1 MDVMTSAF
9 EDSPPPRP
17 PAYDPEPQPDERPGR
32 EPIFNAP
39 WPALLIT
46 AVIVLGY
53 AVQSRFPDELVFGTL
68 AFSPAGLAEGRW
80 GTLVS
85 AMFLHGGWP
94 HALMNAAFAFA
105 FGAPAARFL
114 GLSGRGVTAFVL
126 FYLVCGVLANLAF
139 AAVHPNEA
147 VALVGASGAVSG
159 LMGGTARL
167 IAGRG
172 TLGPIL
178 SSPVLALGAATIIIN
193 LLVVTTG
200 MAPGLGDA
208 TIAWEAHL
216 GGYLAGVLLFGVAAR
231 LAGAERTRH

>member
-1 MDVMTSAF
+1 MSD
-9 EDSPPPRP
+9 
-17 PAYDPEPQPDERPGR
+17 DPSVAREAR

-39 WPALLIT
+39 WPVTALGLSIIGGYALQSQFPLE
-46 AVIVLGY
+46 AVVANWGFTPATMQARPETLLSAIVL
-53 AVQSRFPDELVFGTL
+53 
-68 AFSPAGLAEGRW
+68 
-80 GTLVS
+80 
-85 AMFLHGGWP
+85 HGSWP

-114 GLSGRGVTAFVL
+114 GTGARGVTVFTL
-126 FYLVCGVLANLAF
+126 FYVVCGVLANLAF

-172 TLGPIL
+172 LLGPIL
-178 SSPVLALGAATIIIN
+178 SPPVLALGAATIIIN
-193 LLVVTTG
+193 LLVVVTG
-200 MAPGLGDA
+200 LAPGLGDA

-216 GGYLAGVLLFGVAAR
+216 GGYLAGVLLFGLAAR
-231 LAGAERTRH
+231 LAGAERARH

>member
-1 MDVMTSAF
+1 MS
-9 EDSPPPRP
+9 EDPSVARQ
-17 PAYDPEPQPDERPGR
+17 AR

-39 WPALLIT
+39 WTVTALALSIVGGYALQSQFPLEAVVASWGFTPALMQARPETLLT
-46 AVIVLGY
+46 AIVL
-53 AVQSRFPDELVFGTL
+53 
-68 AFSPAGLAEGRW
+68 
-80 GTLVS
+80 
-85 AMFLHGGWP
+85 HGSWP